1 MPKIAEYPVAS
12 IKKSLELAQAVD
24 ELGGSSTVEV
34 CAEKLGKQVSGGF
47 HQIIQSAVKYGF
59 IVRKKGVLTILPCYR
74 DIKLA
79 YNENERTNLLQ
90 KAFLNVP
97 LFQKVCNRFANQ
109 KLPVEI
115 LNKLL
120 IKEFDVPEKMA
131 RLVKT
136 HFIGGAK
143 EVGLITPDNIIVL
156 DRGSQDDAIL
166 SDMANQKNSFER
178 DEIDSR
184 ESKVAS
190 SPNSYIVKFLGP
202 GINSTITIN
211 ELEDLAIVKVILNK
225 VEKKLNTEAD
235 ES

>member
-1 MPKIAEYPVAS
+1 MPKIAEYPVSS
-12 IKKSLELAQAVD
+12 IKKSLELAKTVD
-24 ELGGSSTVEV
+24 ELGGSSTIEV
-34 CAEKLGKQVSGGF
+34 CAEKLGKKVSGGF
-47 HQIIQSAVKYGF
+47 SQIIQSAVKYGF
-59 IVRKKGVLTILPCYR
+59 IVRKKGILSILPCYR

-79 YNENERTNLLQ
+79 YNENERISLLQ

-97 LFQKVCNRFANQ
+97 LFQKMCNRFANQ

-120 IKEFDVPEKMA
+120 IKEFGVPERMA
-131 RLVKT
+131 RSVKT
-136 HFIGGAK
+136 YFMGGAK

-166 SDMANQKNSFER
+166 SDTADQKNSFER
-178 DEIDSR
+178 DEIDSK

-225 VEKKLNTEAD
+225 VEKKLNTKTD

>member
-12 IKKSLELAQAVD
+12 IKKSLELAQTVD
-24 ELGGSSTVEV
+24 ELGGSSTIEV

-59 IVRKKGVLTILPCYR
+59 IVRKKGTLTILPCYK

-79 YNENERTNLLQ
+79 YNENERISLLQ

-120 IKEFDVPEKMA
+120 IKEFGVPEGIA
-131 RLVKT
+131 RRVKT

-156 DRGSQDDAIL
+156 SRGSQNDTTL
-166 SDMANQKNSFER
+166 SDTGNQKSGFEF

-190 SPNSYIVKFLGP
+190 SPDSYIVKFLGP
-202 GINSTITIN
+202 GMNSTIAIN
-211 ELEDLAIVKVILNK
+211 EPEDLDIVKVMLNK
-225 VEKKLNTEAD
+225 VEKKLNTRAD